1 MKFTKM
7 HGCGNDYVVINGVK
21 NNVDLKKEQIAF
33 LCTSHFGIGSEG
45 LLIAMPSKIADFRM
59 RMFNVDGTE
68 AEMCGN
74 GIRCISKFAFE
85 EGIIAT
91 KTATVET
98 KAGIKNIELIFNEKE
113 IQGVKV
119 NMGKATFLA
128 NPATE
133 YELNCVS
140 VGNPHAVIIVDDIE
154 NFPVHELGPKIENHT
169 GFPNRTNVEFVKIV
183 DRKNVILRV
192 WERGCGET
200 FACGTGS
207 CATVAT
213 LYKLNLIDNECTVK
227 LKGGDLKIE
236 IINDEIFMT
245 GNATTVFDGN
255 ITL

>member
-33 LCTSHFGIGSEG
+33 LCTPHFGIGSEG

-85 EGIIAT
+85 EGIITA

-119 NMGKATFLA
+119 NMGKATFLK
-128 NPATE
+128 NPTTE

-140 VGNPHAVIIVDDIE
+140 VGNPHAV
-154 NFPVHELGPKIENHT
+154 
-169 GFPNRTNVEFVKIV
+169 
-183 DRKNVILRV
+183 
-192 WERGCGET
+192 
-200 FACGTGS
+200 S
-207 CATVAT
+207 
-213 LYKLNLIDNECTVK
+213 
-227 LKGGDLKIE
+227 
-236 IINDEIFMT
+236 
-245 GNATTVFDGN
+245 
-255 ITL
+255 

>member
-1 MKFTKM
+1 MCFSGKST
-7 HGCGNDYVVINGVK
+7 C
-21 NNVDLKKEQIAF
+21 
-33 LCTSHFGIGSEG
+33 
-45 LLIAMPSKIADFRM
+45 SK
-59 RMFNVDGTE
+59 
-68 AEMCGN
+68 
-74 GIRCISKFAFE
+74 
-85 EGIIAT
+85 
-91 KTATVET
+91 
-98 KAGIKNIELIFNEKE
+98 
-113 IQGVKV
+113 
-119 NMGKATFLA
+119 
-128 NPATE
+128 
-133 YELNCVS
+133 
-140 VGNPHAVIIVDDIE
+140 
-154 NFPVHELGPKIENHT
+154 LGPKIENHT

-213 LYKLNLIDNECTVK
+213 LHKLNLIDNECTVK